1 LTRAGAGTGGQSNV
15 CWPGNCYKTDSA
27 TAGHGIAVKDSNR
40 PSISPEQEGR
50 LGALATLARRV
61 LVAERVWPPLV
72 YTLAV
77 LIFFLAA
84 SWLGLWQFA
93 PRAFRIAGVVLF
105 AVAGGIALAPLAWMR
120 RPAPRDV
127 LARLDRDAG
136 ANHRPASS
144 LADSL
149 ANDDGDPGT
158 RAMWATHRARLERA
172 VDAIRVAPPS
182 PRMAERDPYA
192 IRFGVALLAFA
203 AAVVAGPEMYGRLA
217 SAFDWRTD
225 QAIAAAAASRIDA
238 WIDPPPY
245 AGRPPVVIDFKTAD
259 SQTLNVP
266 EDSILVV
273 RGDPS
278 LVETRIEGAISASDQ
293 KGEQADKTRTE
304 RRWTIHGG
312 GKATILRGGAP
323 AAVAVLSVTPAA
335 APTIASTEDP
345 RANVSGSLTLAYHVD
360 DRFGLASARADF
372 ARPHDG
378 TTPAP
383 RTLAPPPQAA
393 LQLPP
398 TANGAGDAH
407 TTVDLSEHPW
417 AGAKVTMTL
426 SAVSVSG
433 KTGQSGPIEVTLPQ
447 RAFHNPLARALVEQR
462 RDLILDP
469 DHAPKG
475 VETALAALAIAPEMF
490 DTPANVYLG
499 LKQAN
504 ASLHKAKSDAD
515 LLDVAAMLWVMA
527 LQIED
532 GDSTQA
538 ERDLRA
544 AEQAL
549 REALQRGA
557 SDAEIRKLMEQMR
570 EAAKRFMSEMARNSA
585 PDANAKDQNLQAQDL
600 DKLLDQ
606 MEDTARNG
614 SREDAQAMLDQMQ
627 EMFENMR
634 SARDSEESPGER
646 EMRKQIGELEK
657 LLHDQ
662 QALRDD
668 TFRSDQRDRSRKRAH
683 NRAAPPGGDDQQAQP
698 NDDGSANPSDEGDN
712 DADSSTKPD
721 QDQADQDALPLDE
734 RQGALRD
741 RLAELQRKLKSLGMK
756 GEKGFDD
763 AQGDMKEAEGDLS
776 GDQGKPGKDGQN
788 GKGGK
793 GGKGAA
799 VDAQGRA
806 LEALREGAQGL
817 GKQMQSQGQGQG
829 RNGKGDYVARRGRP
843 GEQSGDDP
851 LGRGAEGDK
860 GREDGP
866 LKETAGAAERARRVM
881 EELRRRLADPAR
893 PVDER
898 DYLERL
904 MKRD

>member
-1 LTRAGAGTGGQSNV
+1 M
-15 CWPGNCYKTDSA
+15 
-27 TAGHGIAVKDSNR
+27 I
-40 PSISPEQEGR
+40 
-50 LGALATLARRV
+50 
-61 LVAERVWPPLV
+61 ERVWPPLV
-72 YTLAV
+72 FALAV
-77 LIFFLAA
+77 AVFFLAA

-93 PRAFRIAGVVLF
+93 PRSFRIAGVALF
-105 AVAGGIALAPLAWMR
+105 AVAVGVALAPLARMR
-120 RPAPRDV
+120 RPAARDV
-127 LARLDRDAG
+127 LARLDRDAE

-144 LADSL
+144 LVDSL
-149 ANDDGDPGT
+149 ANDDGDPAT
-158 RAMWATHRARLERA
+158 RAMWAAHRARLERA

-192 IRFGVALLAFA
+192 IRFGAALLAFA
-203 AAVVAGPEMYGRLA
+203 AAVAAGPEMYGRLGA
-217 SAFDWRTD
+217 AFDWRSD
-225 QAIAAAAASRIDA
+225 QAIAAAASSRIDA
-238 WIDPPPY
+238 WIDPPSY
-245 AGRPPVVIDFKTAD
+245 AGRPPAVIDFKTAD
-259 SQTLNVP
+259 AQTLNVP
-266 EDSILVV
+266 EDSVLVV

-278 LVETRIEGAISASDQ
+278 VVETRIEGAITPSDQ
-293 KGEQADKTRTE
+293 KSEPGDKTRAE

-312 GKATILRGGAP
+312 GKATILRNGAP
-323 AAVAVLSVTPAA
+323 AAVALLSVTPAG
-335 APTIASTEDP
+335 APTVVSTEEP
-345 RANVSGSLTLAYHVD
+345 RANISGSLTLAYRVE

-372 ARPHDG
+372 ARPHEQAG
-378 TTPAP
+378 QAG

-393 LQLPP
+393 LVLPP
-398 TANGAGDAH
+398 TANGVGDAR

-433 KTGQSGPIEVTLPQ
+433 KTGQSEPIEVTLPE
-447 RAFHNPLARALVEQR
+447 RTFHNPLARALVEQR

-469 DHAPKG
+469 DHAPKQ
-475 VETALAALAIAPEMF
+475 VETALAALAIAPELF
-490 DTPANVYLG
+490 DTPANIYLG

-504 ASLHKAKSDAD
+504 VSLHGAKTDAD
-515 LLDVAAMLWVMA
+515 LLDVAAMLWAMA

-532 GDSTQA
+532 GDATQA
-538 ERDLRA
+538 ERNLRA

-549 REALQRGA
+549 RDALQRGA
-557 SDAEIRKLMEQMR
+557 GDEEIRKLMEQLR
-570 EAAKRFMSEMARNSA
+570 EAARRFMSEMARESA
-585 PDANAKDQNLQAQDL
+585 PDTTAEDRNLQAQDL

-614 SREDAQAMLDQMQ
+614 SREEAQAMLDQMQ

-634 SARDSEESPGER
+634 SARDGEESPGER

-668 TFRSDQRDRSRKRAH
+668 TFRSDQRDRARGRSH
-683 NRAAPPGGDDQQAQP
+683 NRAAPPGEDDQQAQP
-698 NDDGSANPSDEGDN
+698 NEDGSPRSPNEGDN
-712 DADSSTKPD
+712 EADPSVRPD
-721 QDQADQDALPLDE
+721 QDQADKDALPLDQ
-734 RQGALRD
+734 RQRALRD

-776 GDQGKPGKDGQN
+776 GDQGKSGTGGQN
-788 GKGGK
+788 GKT
-793 GGKGAA
+793 GKGAA

-806 LEALREGAQGL
+806 LEALRDGAQGL
-817 GKQMQSQGQGQG
+817 EKQMQGQGQG
-829 RNGKGDYVARRGRP
+829 KGKGRNGKGNYVARRARP
-843 GEQSGDDP
+843 GDPPADDP
-851 LGRGAEGDK
+851 LGRGPEGDK
-860 GREDGP
+860 GREEGP

-881 EELRRRLADPAR
+881 EELRRRLADPTR

>member
-1 LTRAGAGTGGQSNV
+1 MRR
-15 CWPGNCYKTDSA
+15 PGNCFRIDSA
-27 TAGHGIAVKDSNR
+27 TADHGIAVKDSDH
-40 PSISPEQEGR
+40 PSIGPGHGGR
-50 LGALATLARRV
+50 LGALATWARRV
-61 LVAERVWPPLV
+61 LIVERAWPPV
-72 YTLAV
+72 VFAFAV
-77 LIFFLAA
+77 VILFLAA
-84 SWLGLWQFA
+84 SWLGVWQFA
-93 PRAFRIAGVVLF
+93 PRSFRIAGVVLF
-105 AVAGGIALAPLAWMR
+105 AVAAGITLSPLAWLR
-120 RPAPRDV
+120 RPAARDV
-127 LARLDRDAG
+127 LARLDRDAA

-149 ANDDGDPGT
+149 ANDHGDPGT
-158 RAMWATHRARLERA
+158 QAMWAVHRARLERA
-172 VDAIRVAPPS
+172 VEAIRVAPPS
-182 PRMAERDPYA
+182 PRMVERDPYA

-203 AAVVAGPEMYGRLA
+203 AAVAAGPETYGRLA
-217 SAFDWRTD
+217 AAFDWRSD
-225 QAIAAAAASRIDA
+225 EAIAAAAASRIDA
-238 WIDPPPY
+238 WVDPPPY
-245 AGRPPVVIDFKTAD
+245 AGRPAVVIDFKTAD
-259 SQTLNVP
+259 PQTLNVP

-278 LVETRIEGAISASDQ
+278 LVETRIEGAISPSDQ
-293 KGEQADKTRTE
+293 KGDTPEKTQAEK
-304 RRWTIHGG
+304 RWTIHGD
-312 GKATILRGGAP
+312 GKATILRNGAP
-323 AAVAVLSVTPAA
+323 GAVVVLAVTPAG
-335 APTIASTEDP
+335 APTIVSTEPP

-372 ARPHDG
+372 SRPQSG
-378 TTPAP
+378 TGPAP

-398 TANGAGDAH
+398 TANGVGDAK

-417 AGAKVTMTL
+417 AGARVKMTL
-426 SAVSVSG
+426 SATSISG
-433 KTGQSGPIEVTLPQ
+433 KTGQSPPIEVTLPQ
-447 RAFHNPLARALVEQR
+447 RIFHNPLARALIEQR
-462 RDLILDP
+462 RNLILNP
-469 DHAPKG
+469 DNAPKQ
-475 VETALAALAIAPEMF
+475 VETALTALAIAPELF
-490 DTPANVYLG
+490 DTPANIYLG
-499 LKQAN
+499 LKQAG
-504 ASLHKAKSDAD
+504 ASLHSAKSDAD
-515 LLDVAAMLWVMA
+515 LLDVAAMLWAMA
-527 LQIED
+527 QQLED
-532 GDSTQA
+532 GGASQA

-557 SDAEIRKLMEQMR
+557 SDQEIRKLMEQLR
-570 EAAKRFMSEMARNSA
+570 EAAKRFMSEMARDST
-585 PDANAKDQNLQAQDL
+585 PDENAQDQNLQAQDL

-634 SARDSEESPGER
+634 SAREGEESPAER
-646 EMRKQIGELEK
+646 EMRKQIGELER
-657 LLHDQ
+657 LLRDQ

-668 TFRSDQRDRSRKRAH
+668 TFRSDQRDRARRRAK
-683 NRAAPPGGDDQQAQP
+683 NRASPGQDGQQAQP
-698 NDDGSANPSDEGDN
+698 NEDGSNSPEEGDS
-712 DADSSTKPD
+712 DSDSSAKPG
-721 QDQADQDALPLDE
+721 QDQAGQDELPLDE
-734 RQGALRD
+734 RQRALRD

-776 GDQGKPGKDGQN
+776 GDQGKDGKGGQN
-788 GKGGK
+788 GKS
-793 GGKGAA
+793 GKGAA

-806 LEALREGAQGL
+806 LDALREGAQGL
-817 GKQMQSQGQGQG
+817 EKQMQGQGQG
-829 RNGKGDYVARRGRP
+829 QGPGRNGRNNYVARRGRP
-843 GEQSGDDP
+843 GELPGEDP
-851 LGRGAEGDK
+851 LGRGAEGDR

>member
-1 LTRAGAGTGGQSNV
+1 M
-15 CWPGNCYKTDSA
+15 
-27 TAGHGIAVKDSNR
+27 KDSSR
-40 PSISPEQEGR
+40 PSIEAKDGGR
-50 LGALATLARRV
+50 LGALAALARRV
-61 LVAERVWPPLV
+61 LVVERAWPPLV
-72 YTLAV
+72 FALAV
-77 LIFFLAA
+77 VILFLAV
-84 SWLGLWQFA
+84 SWLGVWQFA
-93 PRAFRIAGVVLF
+93 PRAFRIAGVILF
-105 AVAGGIALAPLAWMR
+105 AIAGGIALLPLARMR
-120 RPAPRDV
+120 RPAARDV
-127 LARLDRDAG
+127 LTRLDHDAG
-136 ANHRPASS
+136 ASHRVATS

-149 ANDDGDPGT
+149 ANDHGDPGT
-158 RAMWATHRARLERA
+158 QVLWEAHRARLERQVA
-172 VDAIRVAPPS
+172 AIRVAPPS

-192 IRFGVALLAFA
+192 IRFAVALLAFA
-203 AAVVAGPEMYGRLA
+203 AAVAAGPETYGRLA
-217 SAFDWRTD
+217 AAFDWRSD
-225 QAIAAAAASRIDA
+225 EAIAGAAASRIDA

-259 SQTLNVP
+259 PQTLNVP
-266 EDSILVV
+266 EDSVLVV
-273 RGDPS
+273 RGDPN
-278 LVETRIEGAISASDQ
+278 LVETRIEGAIGAAEQ
-293 KGEQADKTRTE
+293 KGEPAPKAAPSE
-304 RRWTIHGG
+304 RRWTIHGA

-323 AAVAVLSVTPAA
+323 AAAVVLAVTPAG
-335 APTIASTEDP
+335 APTIASTDEP
-345 RANVSGSLTLAYHVD
+345 RANVSGSLTLAYHVE

-372 ARPHDG
+372 VRQHEG
-378 TTPAP
+378 SGPAP

-398 TANGAGDAH
+398 TANGAGDAK
-407 TTVDLSEHPW
+407 TTIDLSEHPW
-417 AGAKVTMTL
+417 AGAKVTMRL
-426 SAVSVSG
+426 SAVSISG
-433 KTGQSGPIEVTLPQ
+433 KTGESAPIELTLPQ

-469 DHAPKG
+469 DHAPKR
-475 VETALAALAIAPEMF
+475 VETALTGLAIAPELF

-504 ASLHKAKSDAD
+504 ASLHSAHSDAD
-515 LLDVAAMLWVMA
+515 LLDVAAMLWAMA
-527 LQIED
+527 QQIED
-532 GDSTQA
+532 GDASQA
-538 ERDLRA
+538 QRDLRA

-557 SDAEIRKLMEQMR
+557 SDAEIRKLMEQLR
-570 EAAKRFMSEMARNSA
+570 EAARRFMSEMARNSQ
-585 PDANAKDQNLQAQDL
+585 PDANAEDQKLQSQDL
-600 DKLLDQ
+600 DKLLDR

-614 SREDAQAMLDQMQ
+614 AREDAQAMLDQMQ

-634 SARDSEESPGER
+634 SARDGEESPAER

-668 TFRSDQRDRSRKRAH
+668 TFRSDQRDRVRKGAK
-683 NRAAPPGGDDQQAQP
+683 NRAQPGQDDQQGQP
-698 NDDGSANPSDEGDN
+698 DEDGSNAPDEGDN
-712 DADSSTKPD
+712 DADSSAKPG
-721 QDQADQDALPLDE
+721 QDDADKGEPPLDQ
-734 RQGALRD
+734 RQQALRD
-741 RLAELQRKLKSLGMK
+741 RLAELQQKLKSLGMK

-776 GDQGKPGKDGQN
+776 GDQGKSGQEGKSGA

-793 GGKGAA
+793 TGKGAA

-806 LEALREGAQGL
+806 IEALRDGAQGL
-817 GKQMQSQGQGQG
+817 EKQMQAQGQGQG
-829 RNGKGDYVARRGRP
+829 RNGRGSYVARGRRP
-843 GEQSGDDP
+843 GEQRGEDP
-851 LGRGAEGDK
+851 LGRGADGNQ

>member
-1 LTRAGAGTGGQSNV
+1 
-15 CWPGNCYKTDSA
+15 
-27 TAGHGIAVKDSNR
+27 VKGPDQ
-40 PSISPEQEGR
+40 PSIGAQHGTR

-61 LVAERVWPPLV
+61 LIVERVWPPLV
-72 YTLAV
+72 FALAV
-77 LIFFLAA
+77 VALFLAA
-84 SWLGLWQFA
+84 SWLGVWQFA
-93 PRAFRIAGVVLF
+93 PRLFRIAGVVLF
-105 AVAGGIALAPLAWMR
+105 AIAGGIALAPLALLR
-120 RPAPRDV
+120 RLAARDV
-127 LARLDRDAG
+127 LARLDRDAR

-158 RAMWATHRARLERA
+158 QALWAAHRARLERA
-172 VDAIRVAPPS
+172 VEAIRVAPPS
-182 PRMAERDPYA
+182 PGMAERDPYA

-203 AAVVAGPEMYGRLA
+203 AAVAAGPEAYGRLA
-217 SAFDWRTD
+217 AAFDWRSD
-225 QAIAAAAASRIDA
+225 EAIAAMAASRIDA

-259 SQTLNVP
+259 PQTLNIP

-278 LVETRIEGAISASDQ
+278 LVETRVEGAITPSEQ
-293 KGEQADKTRTE
+293 KADSPGKAPIE
-304 RRWTIHGG
+304 RRWTIHAA
-312 GKATILRGGAP
+312 GKATILRSGGP
-323 AAVAVLSVTPAA
+323 VAAIVLAVTPAG

-345 RANVSGSLTLAYHVD
+345 RANVSGSLTLAYRID
-360 DRFGLASARADF
+360 DRFGLANARADF
-372 ARPHDG
+372 ARPQDG
-378 TTPAP
+378 AGPAP

-398 TANGAGDAH
+398 TANGVGDAH

-417 AGAKVTMTL
+417 AGAKVTMRL

-433 KTGQSGPIEVTLPQ
+433 KTGESGPIEVTLPQ
-447 RAFHNPLARALVEQR
+447 RTFHNPLARALVEQR

-469 DHAPKG
+469 DHAPNR
-475 VETALAALAIAPEMF
+475 VETALTGLSVAPELF
-490 DTPANVYLG
+490 DTPAKVYLG

-504 ASLHKAKSDAD
+504 ASLHSARGDAD
-515 LLDVAAMLWVMA
+515 LLDVAAMLWAMA
-527 LQIED
+527 QQIED
-532 GDSTQA
+532 GDSSQA

-557 SDAEIRKLMEQMR
+557 SDEEIRKLMEQLR
-570 EAAKRFMSEMARNSA
+570 EAAKRFMSEMARNDQ
-585 PDANAKDQNLQAQDL
+585 PDANAQDQNLQSQDL
-600 DKLLDQ
+600 DKLLDR

-614 SREDAQAMLDQMQ
+614 AREDAEAMLDQMQ

-634 SARDSEESPGER
+634 SAREGEESPAER

-668 TFRSDQRDRSRKRAH
+668 TFRSDQRDHARKRAK
-683 NRAAPPGGDDQQAQP
+683 NRAAPGQEGQQQQP
-698 NDDGSANPSDEGDN
+698 DEDGSNAPDQGEN
-712 DADSSTKPD
+712 DADSSDNPG
-721 QDQADQDALPLDE
+721 QDQADQNGQPLDE
-734 RQGALRD
+734 RQSELRD
-741 RLAELQRKLKSLGMK
+741 RLAELQRQLKSLGMK

-776 GDQGKPGKDGQN
+776 GEQGKPGKGGQSGN

-793 GGKGAA
+793 TGKGAA

-806 LEALREGAQGL
+806 LEALRDGAQGL
-817 GKQMQSQGQGQG
+817 EKQMQSQGQGQG
-829 RNGKGDYVARRGRP
+829 RNGRGKYIARRTRP
-843 GEQSGDDP
+843 GEPPGDDP

-881 EELRRRLADPAR
+881 EELRRRLADPTR

-904 MKRD
+904 MKRDSGGP